1 MIQKEQL
8 NILEIVFTLSLQEEV
23 KIEHVEQMYDY
34 LVQTQFQGV
43 MTSQERYHHVSDS
56 ETVNQSKIA
65 DLGILTFLAM
75 IRIDL
80 LAQG

>member
-1 MIQKEQL
+1 
-8 NILEIVFTLSLQEEV
+8 
-23 KIEHVEQMYDY
+23 MYDY
-34 LVQTQFQGV
+34 LLQTQFQGV

-75 IRIDL
+75 VRIDL